1 MPSAQTPPIL
11 ASSSE
16 PLYSPIAAGTSA
28 NADDRHDRSS
38 STPTNS
44 SRQGGASEKDKPRL
58 TEQEKKN
65 NHIASEQKRRA
76 AIREG
81 FDRLTQLVPG
91 LEGQGRSES
100 IVLKKTVDFIHL
112 QIQERKELIAEI
124 ERRGG
129 RNPPEPKQPKMPD
142 DKKEP
147 LISTSPPDA
156 DLPPAYEATTQTP
169 KRQLPPP
176 PPLPLPVLQSLRS
189 KRVILA
195 SQSPRRRQI
204 ISYLGLPN
212 IEIIPSDFAEDLPHT
227 LQPFEYVLATATQK
241 AQDVYAREIVNEEKG
256 EPALILAADTV
267 VVETLSGTILEK
279 PRSEAHHITMLKSL
293 RDARNHKVY
302 TAIVAMA
309 PLNSARDPGYAIET
323 AIEETNVKFDGEV
336 TDELILAYVR
346 TREGVD
352 KAGGYGMQ
360 GLGSILVEK
369 IDGSA
374 DNVIG
379 LPLKTTLKVIEK
391 VMAKADDDN
400 RLGSD
405 GEEEEDEE
413 D

>member
-1 MPSAQTPPIL
+1 MPSAQPPHIL

-16 PLYSPIAAGTSA
+16 PSHSPIAASRST
-28 NADDRHDRSS
+28 NAEDRHDRSS

-44 SRQGGASEKDKPRL
+44 SRQGGAGEREKPRL

-81 FDRLTQLVPG
+81 FDRLTELVPG

-100 IVLKKTVDFIHL
+100 IVLKKTVDFIHAQL
-112 QIQERKELIAEI
+112 QERKNLITEI

-129 RNPPEPKQPKMPD
+129 RYSVPPN
-142 DKKEP
+142 KKEP
-147 LISTSPPDA
+147 LLSGTNPTEPPPSYEST
-156 DLPPAYEATTQTP
+156 TQQTP
-169 KRQLPPP
+169 KRLPPP
-176 PPLPLPVLQSLRS
+176 PPLSLPFLQTLRT

-204 ISYLGLPN
+204 IAYLGLPH
-212 IEIIPSDFAEDLPHT
+212 IEVVPSNFAEDLSHD
-227 LQPFEYVLATATQK
+227 LQPIEYVLATATQK
-241 AQDVYAREIVNEEKG
+241 AQDVYAREIINEEKG
-256 EPALILAADTV
+256 EPALILAADTI
-267 VVETLSGTILEK
+267 VVEPQSGAILEK
-279 PRSEAHHITMLKSL
+279 PRSEAHHIAMLKNL
-293 RDARNHKVY
+293 RDARNHKVF

-323 AIEETNVKFDGEV
+323 AIEETEVRFDAGV
-336 TDELILAYVR
+336 TDDLILAYVR

-360 GLGSILVEK
+360 GLGSILVEG
-369 IDGSA
+369 IQGSA

-379 LPLKTTLKVIEK
+379 LPLKTTLKIIEK
-391 VMAKADDDN
+391 VLVKADDDE

-405 GEEEEDEE
+405 VEDEDE
-413 D
+413 NEE